1 MLLKELLQ
9 RRGAKDLVV
18 RDHLDQA
25 SQIGKQ
31 VALIPVGQHSWHSG
45 VVKLDF
51 LVMDLDKVNLGVV
64 LNQRHKCRLDS
75 SRNLALSK
83 LALCS
88 ISSGKGGAYLMVI
101 DKDDNG
107 GFPSHL
113 LNSVKISQSIY
124 LIQSTIDANT
134 GAGSPVPHGTVG
146 LALELAP
153 PALSPLLEER
163 LLICITPDIIFGLA
177 GLAPGGRLDGG
188 IDAEDAVAGS
198 AHTVSPFVLAGS
210 LVVSSI
216 SDDALDASGAAAV
229 ERGRGE
235 LDLSGASA
243 SEAIHSR
250 HAHSGVDLVVAKGVF
265 LVEVF
270 DIPKIG
276 VVAVF
281 RVESLAM
288 GVLGD

>member
-1 MLLKELLQ
+1 
-9 RRGAKDLVV
+9 
-18 RDHLDQA
+18 
-25 SQIGKQ
+25 
-31 VALIPVGQHSWHSG
+31 
-45 VVKLDF
+45 
-51 LVMDLDKVNLGVV
+51 
-64 LNQRHKCRLDS
+64 
-75 SRNLALSK
+75 
-83 LALCS
+83 
-88 ISSGKGGAYLMVI
+88 MVI

-113 LNSVKISQSIY
+113 LNSIEISQSIH
-124 LIQSTIDANT
+124 LIQSAIDANT
-134 GAGSPVPHGTVG
+134 GAGSPVPHSTVG
-146 LALELAP
+146 LALKFAP
-153 PALSPLLEER
+153 SGLSPLLEER
-163 LLICITPDIIFGLA
+163 LLIGITPGIIFGLA

-188 IDAEDAVAGS
+188 IDAKDAVASS

-229 ERGRGE
+229 ERGRGKF
-235 LDLSGASA
+235 DISGASA

-250 HAHSGVDLVVAKGVF
+250 HAHSGVDLVVAKGIF
-265 LVEVF
+265 LVEIF
-270 DIPKIG
+270 KIG